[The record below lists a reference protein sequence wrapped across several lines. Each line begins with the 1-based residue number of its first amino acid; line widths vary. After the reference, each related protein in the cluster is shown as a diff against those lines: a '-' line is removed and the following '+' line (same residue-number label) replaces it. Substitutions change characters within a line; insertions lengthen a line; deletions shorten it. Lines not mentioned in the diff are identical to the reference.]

1 MLDKKQFSLYIDR
14 IKFTKSL
21 LNEFDM
27 TTNLN
32 TQTGK
37 YRSVI
42 SVDKEKC
49 VNCQRCIA
57 VCPVKMCNNG
67 SGDYVAFD
75 EKLCI
80 GCGSCIE
87 ACTHGARKGIDDSEL
102 FFDSLKKGE
111 KIVAIVA
118 PAAIV
123 SFRGKDLELNG
134 FLKSLGVEAVFDVSF
149 GAELTTKSYVEYIK
163 NKNPDCIISQ
173 PCPALVSFIETY
185 RPELIKY
192 LAPADSPML
201 HCAKMIK
208 EFYTKYTGYKI
219 AAISPCYAKR
229 REFDETG
236 ICDYNVTMR
245 SIQSYMEEKNI
256 RIDSFPKVEYENPAA
271 ERGVL
276 YSTPGGLMRTAE
288 RFVPSISEKTR
299 KIEGNPKVFLYLA
312 KFSEANKNKKPCFT
326 LIDCLNCEN
335 GCNEGAGT
343 TNKGMHLDEMES
355 FVENRMHDRRSY
367 WEQKGHSKKSA
378 LKKLNKAIDNF
389 WKPGLYDRTY
399 VDRSAYFHQKIKEP
413 SQEEIQKIYRDMYK
427 KTKSDILNCGACGY
441 EDCEQMAV
449 AIYNGLNRPEN
460 CTHYTNILKDIMNEQ
475 HQEEVKQS
483 VRKVVEAGS
492 EKLTE
497 NGRDVQT
504 LATAAR
510 DMTESVSTSSSAV
523 EEMIANINSI
533 NSILEHNAE
542 SVGLLDGATRKGMA
556 GIENVAELVSK
567 IEENSNGLS
576 EMSSVIQKIAS
587 QTNLL
592 AMNAAIEAAHA
603 GDSGRGFAVVADEI
617 RKLAE
622 NSGSEARKISDV
634 LKNVKQ
640 LIDATFKDTGDV
652 QKEFSEVVQLSGTV
666 VEQEQTVRRAIS
678 EQNEGGKQLLQAVGS
693 MRELTQTVKERTEKL
708 LTDTNAIKESI
719 LELGK

>member
-1 MLDKKQFSLYIDR
+1 
-14 IKFTKSL
+14 
-21 LNEFDM
+21 M

-75 EKLCI
+75 ENLCI

-163 NKNPDCIISQ
+163 NKNPDCVISQ

-245 SIQSYMEEKNI
+245 SIQKYMEEKNLKLA
-256 RIDSFPKVEYENPAA
+256 SFPKVEYENPAA

-299 KIEGNPKVFLYLA
+299 KIEGNPKVFHYLA

-378 LKKLNKAIDNF
+378 LKKLNKAIDEF

-483 VRKVVEAGS
+483 VRKVVETGS

-542 SVGLLDGATRKGMA
+542 SVGLLDGATRKGMT

-603 GDSGRGFAVVADEI
+603 GNSGRGFAVVADEI

>member
-1 MLDKKQFSLYIDR
+1 M
-14 IKFTKSL
+14 TK
-21 LNEFDM
+21 
-27 TTNLN
+27 NLN

-67 SGDYVAFD
+67 SGDYVDFD

-87 ACTHGARKGIDDSEL
+87 ACTHGARKGIDDAEL

-163 NKNPDCIISQ
+163 NKNPDCVISQ
-173 PCPALVSFIETY
+173 SCPALVSFIETY

-288 RFVPSISEKTR
+288 RFIPSISEKTR

-378 LKKLNKAIDNF
+378 LKKLNKAIDEF

-427 KTKSDILNCGACGY
+427 KTEADILNCGACGY

-483 VRKVVEAGS
+483 VRKVVETGS

-497 NGRDVQT
+497 NGRNVQT

-542 SVGLLDGATRKGMA
+542 SVGLLDGATRKGMT

-603 GDSGRGFAVVADEI
+603 GNSGRGFAVVADEI

>member
-1 MLDKKQFSLYIDR
+1 M
-14 IKFTKSL
+14 TK
-21 LNEFDM
+21 
-27 TTNLN
+27 NLN

-67 SGDYVAFD
+67 SGDYVDFD

-87 ACTHGARKGIDDSEL
+87 ACTHGARKGIDDAEL

-163 NKNPDCIISQ
+163 NKNPDCVISQ

-192 LAPADSPML
+192 LAPVDSPML

-276 YSTPGGLMRTAE
+276 YSTPGGLIRTAE
-288 RFVPSISEKTR
+288 RFIPSISEKTR

-378 LKKLNKAIDNF
+378 LKKLNKAIDEF

-427 KTKSDILNCGACGY
+427 KTKADILNCGACGY

-483 VRKVVEAGS
+483 VRKVVETGS

-603 GDSGRGFAVVADEI
+603 GNSGRGFAVVADEI

>member
-1 MLDKKQFSLYIDR
+1 M
-14 IKFTKSL
+14 TK
-21 LNEFDM
+21 
-27 TTNLN
+27 NLN

-67 SGDYVAFD
+67 SGDYVDFD

-87 ACTHGARKGIDDSEL
+87 ACTHGARKGIDDAEL

-163 NKNPDCIISQ
+163 NKNPDCVISQ

-256 RIDSFPKVEYENPAA
+256 RLDSFPKVEYENPAA

-378 LKKLNKAIDNF
+378 LKKLNKAIDEF

-427 KTKSDILNCGACGY
+427 KTEADILNCGACGY

-475 HQEEVKQS
+475 HQKEVKQS
-483 VRKVVEAGS
+483 VRKVVETGS

-542 SVGLLDGATRKGMA
+542 SVGLLDGATRKGMT
-556 GIENVAELVSK
+556 GIENVAKLVSK

-603 GDSGRGFAVVADEI
+603 GNSGRGFAVVADEI

>member
-1 MLDKKQFSLYIDR
+1 M
-14 IKFTKSL
+14 TK
-21 LNEFDM
+21 
-27 TTNLN
+27 NLN

-87 ACTHGARKGIDDSEL
+87 ACTHGARKGIDDAEL

-163 NKNPDCIISQ
+163 NKNPDCVISQ

-288 RFVPSISEKTR
+288 RFIPSISEKTR

-378 LKKLNKAIDNF
+378 LKKLNKAIDEF

-483 VRKVVEAGS
+483 VRKVVETGS

-603 GDSGRGFAVVADEI
+603 GNSGRGFAVVADEI

-640 LIDATFKDTGDV
+640 LIDATFKDTGNV

-678 EQNEGGKQLLQAVGS
+678 EQNEGGKQLLQAVGT

>member
-1 MLDKKQFSLYIDR
+1 M
-14 IKFTKSL
+14 TK
-21 LNEFDM
+21 
-27 TTNLN
+27 NLN

-67 SGDYVAFD
+67 SGDYVDFD

-163 NKNPDCIISQ
+163 NKNPDCVISQ

-299 KIEGNPKVFLYLA
+299 KIEGNPKVFHYLA

-378 LKKLNKAIDNF
+378 LKKLNKAIDEF

-483 VRKVVEAGS
+483 VRKVVETGS

-603 GDSGRGFAVVADEI
+603 GNSGRGFAVVADEI

>member
-1 MLDKKQFSLYIDR
+1 M
-14 IKFTKSL
+14 TK
-21 LNEFDM
+21 
-27 TTNLN
+27 NLN
-32 TQTGK
+32 KQTGK

-163 NKNPDCIISQ
+163 NKNPDCVISQ

-288 RFVPSISEKTR
+288 RFIPSISEKTR

-378 LKKLNKAIDNF
+378 LKKLNKAIDEF

-483 VRKVVEAGS
+483 VRKVVETGS

-592 AMNAAIEAAHA
+592 AMDAAIEAAHA
-603 GDSGRGFAVVADEI
+603 GNSGRGFAVVADEI

>member
-1 MLDKKQFSLYIDR
+1 M
-14 IKFTKSL
+14 TK
-21 LNEFDM
+21 
-27 TTNLN
+27 NLN

-87 ACTHGARKGIDDSEL
+87 ACTHGARKGIDDAEL

-163 NKNPDCIISQ
+163 NKNPDCVISQ

-299 KIEGNPKVFLYLA
+299 KIEGNPKVFHYLA

-378 LKKLNKAIDNF
+378 LKKLNKAIDEF

-399 VDRSAYFHQKIKEP
+399 VDRSAHFHQKIKEP

-427 KTKSDILNCGACGY
+427 KTKADILNCGACGY

-483 VRKVVEAGS
+483 VRKVVETGS

-603 GDSGRGFAVVADEI
+603 GNSGRGFAVVADEI

>member
-1 MLDKKQFSLYIDR
+1 
-14 IKFTKSL
+14 
-21 LNEFDM
+21 M

-163 NKNPDCIISQ
+163 NKNPDCVISQ

-288 RFVPSISEKTR
+288 RFIPSISEKTR

-378 LKKLNKAIDNF
+378 LKKLNKAIDEF

-427 KTKSDILNCGACGY
+427 KTKADILNCGACGY

-483 VRKVVEAGS
+483 VRKVVETGS

-603 GDSGRGFAVVADEI
+603 GNSGRGFAVVADEI

>member
-1 MLDKKQFSLYIDR
+1 M
-14 IKFTKSL
+14 TK
-21 LNEFDM
+21 
-27 TTNLN
+27 NLN

-87 ACTHGARKGIDDSEL
+87 ACTHGARKGIDDAEL

-163 NKNPDCIISQ
+163 NKNPDCVISQ

-299 KIEGNPKVFLYLA
+299 KIEGNPKVFHYLA

-378 LKKLNKAIDNF
+378 LKKLNKAIDEF

-427 KTKSDILNCGACGY
+427 KTKADILNCGACGY

-483 VRKVVEAGS
+483 VRKVVETGS

-542 SVGLLDGATRKGMA
+542 SVGLLDGATRKGMT

-603 GDSGRGFAVVADEI
+603 GNSGRGFAVVADEI

-640 LIDATFKDTGDV
+640 LIDATFKDTGNV

>member
-1 MLDKKQFSLYIDR
+1 M
-14 IKFTKSL
+14 TK
-21 LNEFDM
+21 
-27 TTNLN
+27 NLN
-32 TQTGK
+32 KQTGK

-67 SGDYVAFD
+67 SGDYVDFD

-87 ACTHGARKGIDDSEL
+87 ACTHGARKGIDDAEL

-163 NKNPDCIISQ
+163 NKNPDCVISQ

-288 RFVPSISEKTR
+288 RFIPSISEKTR

-378 LKKLNKAIDNF
+378 LKKLNKAIDEF

-427 KTKSDILNCGACGY
+427 KTKADILNCGACGY

-483 VRKVVEAGS
+483 VRKVVETGS

-603 GDSGRGFAVVADEI
+603 GNSGRGFAVVADEI

>member
-1 MLDKKQFSLYIDR
+1 M
-14 IKFTKSL
+14 TK
-21 LNEFDM
+21 
-27 TTNLN
+27 NLN

-87 ACTHGARKGIDDSEL
+87 ACTHGARKGIDDAEL

-299 KIEGNPKVFLYLA
+299 KIEGNPKVFHYLA

-378 LKKLNKAIDNF
+378 LKKLNKAIDEF

-427 KTKSDILNCGACGY
+427 KTKADILNCGACGY

-483 VRKVVEAGS
+483 VRKVVETGS

-542 SVGLLDGATRKGMA
+542 SVGLLDGATRKGMT

-576 EMSSVIQKIAS
+576 EMCSVIQKIAS

-603 GDSGRGFAVVADEI
+603 GNSGRGFAVVADEI

>member
-1 MLDKKQFSLYIDR
+1 M
-14 IKFTKSL
+14 TK
-21 LNEFDM
+21 
-27 TTNLN
+27 NLN

-87 ACTHGARKGIDDSEL
+87 ACTHGARKGIDDAEL

-163 NKNPDCIISQ
+163 NKNPDCVISQ

-256 RIDSFPKVEYENPAA
+256 RLDSFPKVEYENPAA

-299 KIEGNPKVFLYLA
+299 KIEGNPKVFHYLA

-367 WEQKGHSKKSA
+367 WEKKGHSKKSA
-378 LKKLNKAIDNF
+378 LKKLNKAIDEF

-413 SQEEIQKIYRDMYK
+413 SQEEIQKIYKDMHK
-427 KTKSDILNCGACGY
+427 KTKADILNCGACGY

-483 VRKVVEAGS
+483 VRKVVETGA
-492 EKLTE
+492 EKLTD

-510 DMTESVSTSSSAV
+510 DMSESVSTSSSAV

-542 SVGLLDGATRKGMA
+542 SVGLLDGATRKGMT

-603 GDSGRGFAVVADEI
+603 GNSGRGFAVVADEI

>member
-1 MLDKKQFSLYIDR
+1 M
-14 IKFTKSL
+14 TK
-21 LNEFDM
+21 
-27 TTNLN
+27 NLN

-87 ACTHGARKGIDDSEL
+87 ACTHGARKGIDDAEL

-163 NKNPDCIISQ
+163 NKNPDCVISQ

-378 LKKLNKAIDNF
+378 LKKLNKAIDEF

-427 KTKSDILNCGACGY
+427 KTKADILNCGACGY

-483 VRKVVEAGS
+483 VRKVVETGS

-542 SVGLLDGATRKGMA
+542 SVGLLDGATRKGMT

-603 GDSGRGFAVVADEI
+603 GNSGRGFAVVADEI

>member
-1 MLDKKQFSLYIDR
+1 M
-14 IKFTKSL
+14 TK
-21 LNEFDM
+21 
-27 TTNLN
+27 NLN
-32 TQTGK
+32 KQTGK

-67 SGDYVAFD
+67 SGDYVDLD

-87 ACTHGARKGIDDSEL
+87 ACTHGARKGIDDAEL

-163 NKNPDCIISQ
+163 NKNPDCVISQ
-173 PCPALVSFIETY
+173 PCPALISFIETY

-378 LKKLNKAIDNF
+378 LKKLNKAIDEF

-427 KTKSDILNCGACGY
+427 KTKADILNCGACGY

-483 VRKVVEAGS
+483 VRKVVETGS

-603 GDSGRGFAVVADEI
+603 GNSGRGFAVVADEI

>member
-1 MLDKKQFSLYIDR
+1 
-14 IKFTKSL
+14 
-21 LNEFDM
+21 M

-67 SGDYVAFD
+67 SGDYVDFD

-163 NKNPDCIISQ
+163 NKNPDCVISQ

-378 LKKLNKAIDNF
+378 LKKLNKAIDEF

-427 KTKSDILNCGACGY
+427 KTKADILNCGACGY

-483 VRKVVEAGS
+483 VRKVVETGS

-603 GDSGRGFAVVADEI
+603 GNSGRGFAVVADEI

>member
-1 MLDKKQFSLYIDR
+1 M
-14 IKFTKSL
+14 TK
-21 LNEFDM
+21 
-27 TTNLN
+27 NLN

-67 SGDYVAFD
+67 SGDYVDFD

-87 ACTHGARKGIDDSEL
+87 ACTHGARKGIDDAEL

-163 NKNPDCIISQ
+163 NKNPDCVISQ

-378 LKKLNKAIDNF
+378 LKKLNKAIDEF

-427 KTKSDILNCGACGY
+427 KNKGG
-441 EDCEQMAV
+441 
-449 AIYNGLNRPEN
+449 
-460 CTHYTNILKDIMNEQ
+460 HF
-475 HQEEVKQS
+475 
-483 VRKVVEAGS
+483 
-492 EKLTE
+492 KLWSL
-497 NGRDVQT
+497 R
-504 LATAAR
+504 
-510 DMTESVSTSSSAV
+510 
-523 EEMIANINSI
+523 I
-533 NSILEHNAE
+533 
-542 SVGLLDGATRKGMA
+542 
-556 GIENVAELVSK
+556 
-567 IEENSNGLS
+567 
-576 EMSSVIQKIAS
+576 
-587 QTNLL
+587 
-592 AMNAAIEAAHA
+592 
-603 GDSGRGFAVVADEI
+603 
-617 RKLAE
+617 
-622 NSGSEARKISDV
+622 
-634 LKNVKQ
+634 
-640 LIDATFKDTGDV
+640 
-652 QKEFSEVVQLSGTV
+652 
-666 VEQEQTVRRAIS
+666 
-678 EQNEGGKQLLQAVGS
+678 
-693 MRELTQTVKERTEKL
+693 
-708 LTDTNAIKESI
+708 
-719 LELGK
+719 

>member
-1 MLDKKQFSLYIDR
+1 
-14 IKFTKSL
+14 
-21 LNEFDM
+21 M

-163 NKNPDCIISQ
+163 SKNPDCVISQ

-288 RFVPSISEKTR
+288 RFIPSISEKTR

-378 LKKLNKAIDNF
+378 LKKLNKAIDEF

-427 KTKSDILNCGACGY
+427 KTKADILNCGACGY

-483 VRKVVEAGS
+483 VRKVVETGS

-603 GDSGRGFAVVADEI
+603 GNSGRGFAVVADEI

>member
-1 MLDKKQFSLYIDR
+1 M
-14 IKFTKSL
+14 TK
-21 LNEFDM
+21 
-27 TTNLN
+27 NLN

-163 NKNPDCIISQ
+163 NKNPDCVISQ

-378 LKKLNKAIDNF
+378 LKKLNKAIDEF

-427 KTKSDILNCGACGY
+427 KTKADILNCGACGY

-483 VRKVVEAGS
+483 VRKVVETGA

-603 GDSGRGFAVVADEI
+603 GNSGRGFAVVADEI

>member
-1 MLDKKQFSLYIDR
+1 
-14 IKFTKSL
+14 
-21 LNEFDM
+21 M

-87 ACTHGARKGIDDSEL
+87 ACTHGARKGIDDAEL

-256 RIDSFPKVEYENPAA
+256 RLDSFPKVEYENPAA

-299 KIEGNPKVFLYLA
+299 KIEGNPKVFHYLA

-378 LKKLNKAIDNF
+378 LKKLNKAIDEF

-427 KTKSDILNCGACGY
+427 KTKADILNCGACGY

-483 VRKVVEAGS
+483 VRKVVETGS

-603 GDSGRGFAVVADEI
+603 GNSGRGFAVVADEI

>member
-1 MLDKKQFSLYIDR
+1 M
-14 IKFTKSL
+14 TK
-21 LNEFDM
+21 
-27 TTNLN
+27 NLN
-32 TQTGK
+32 KQTGK

-67 SGDYVAFD
+67 SGDYVDFD

-87 ACTHGARKGIDDSEL
+87 ACTHGARKGIDDAEL

-163 NKNPDCIISQ
+163 NKNPDCVISQ

-245 SIQSYMEEKNI
+245 SIQNYMEEKNI

-299 KIEGNPKVFLYLA
+299 KIEGNPKVFHYLA

-378 LKKLNKAIDNF
+378 LKKLNKAIDEF

-427 KTKSDILNCGACGY
+427 KTKADILNCGACGY

-483 VRKVVEAGS
+483 VRKVVETGS

-678 EQNEGGKQLLQAVGS
+678 EQNEGGKQLLQAVGT

>member
-1 MLDKKQFSLYIDR
+1 
-14 IKFTKSL
+14 
-21 LNEFDM
+21 M

-67 SGDYVAFD
+67 SGDYVDFD

-80 GCGSCIE
+80 GCGSCIG
-87 ACTHGARKGIDDSEL
+87 ACTHGARKGIDDAEL

-163 NKNPDCIISQ
+163 NKNPDCVISQ

-378 LKKLNKAIDNF
+378 LKKLNKAIDEF

-427 KTKSDILNCGACGY
+427 KTKADILNCGACGY

-483 VRKVVEAGS
+483 VRKVVETGS

-510 DMTESVSTSSSAV
+510 DMTASVSTSSSAV

>member
-1 MLDKKQFSLYIDR
+1 M
-14 IKFTKSL
+14 TK
-21 LNEFDM
+21 
-27 TTNLN
+27 NLN

-67 SGDYVAFD
+67 SGDYVDFD

-87 ACTHGARKGIDDSEL
+87 ACTHGARKGIDDAEL

-163 NKNPDCIISQ
+163 NKNPDCVISQ

-245 SIQSYMEEKNI
+245 SIQNYMEEKNI

-378 LKKLNKAIDNF
+378 LKKLNKAIDEF

-427 KTKSDILNCGACGY
+427 KTEADILNCGACGY

-483 VRKVVEAGS
+483 VRKVVETGS

-542 SVGLLDGATRKGMA
+542 SVGLLDGATRKGMT
-556 GIENVAELVSK
+556 GIENVAKLVSK

-603 GDSGRGFAVVADEI
+603 GNSGRGFAVVADEI

>member
-1 MLDKKQFSLYIDR
+1 M
-14 IKFTKSL
+14 TK
-21 LNEFDM
+21 
-27 TTNLN
+27 NLN

-87 ACTHGARKGIDDSEL
+87 ACTHGARKGIDDAEL

-163 NKNPDCIISQ
+163 NKNPDCVISQ

-256 RIDSFPKVEYENPAA
+256 RLDSFPKVEYENPAA

-299 KIEGNPKVFLYLA
+299 KIEGNPKVFHYLA

-378 LKKLNKAIDNF
+378 LKKLNKAIDEF

-483 VRKVVEAGS
+483 VRKVVETGS

-603 GDSGRGFAVVADEI
+603 GNSGRGFAVVADEI

>member
-1 MLDKKQFSLYIDR
+1 
-14 IKFTKSL
+14 
-21 LNEFDM
+21 M

-87 ACTHGARKGIDDSEL
+87 ACTHGARKGIDDAEL

-163 NKNPDCIISQ
+163 NKNPDCVISQ

-299 KIEGNPKVFLYLA
+299 KIEGNPKVFHYLA

-378 LKKLNKAIDNF
+378 LKKLNKAIDEF

-483 VRKVVEAGS
+483 VRKVVETGA

>member
-1 MLDKKQFSLYIDR
+1 
-14 IKFTKSL
+14 
-21 LNEFDM
+21 M

-163 NKNPDCIISQ
+163 NKNPDCVISQ

-299 KIEGNPKVFLYLA
+299 KIEGNPKVFHYLA

-378 LKKLNKAIDNF
+378 LKKLNKAIDEF

-427 KTKSDILNCGACGY
+427 KTKADILNCGACGY

-483 VRKVVEAGS
+483 VRKVVETGA

-603 GDSGRGFAVVADEI
+603 GNSGRGFAVVADEI

>member
-1 MLDKKQFSLYIDR
+1 
-14 IKFTKSL
+14 
-21 LNEFDM
+21 M

-67 SGDYVAFD
+67 SGDYVDFD

-163 NKNPDCIISQ
+163 NKNPDCVISQ

-192 LAPADSPML
+192 LAPADIPML

-245 SIQSYMEEKNI
+245 SIQNYMEEKNI

-288 RFVPSISEKTR
+288 RFIPSISEKTR

-378 LKKLNKAIDNF
+378 LKKLNKAIDEF

-427 KTKSDILNCGACGY
+427 KTEADILNCGACGY

-483 VRKVVEAGS
+483 VRKVVETGS

-542 SVGLLDGATRKGMA
+542 SVGLLDGATRKGMT

-603 GDSGRGFAVVADEI
+603 GNSGRGFAVVADEI

>member
-1 MLDKKQFSLYIDR
+1 
-14 IKFTKSL
+14 
-21 LNEFDM
+21 M

-57 VCPVKMCNNG
+57 VCPVKMSNNG

-87 ACTHGARKGIDDSEL
+87 ACTHGARKGIDDAEL

-163 NKNPDCIISQ
+163 NKNPDCVISQ

-236 ICDYNVTMR
+236 ICDYNVTIR

-299 KIEGNPKVFLYLA
+299 KIEGNPKVFHYLA

-343 TNKGMHLDEMES
+343 INKGMHLDEMES
-355 FVENRMHDRRSY
+355 FVENRMQERRSY
-367 WEQKGHSKKSA
+367 WAKKGHSKKSA
-378 LKKLNKAIDNF
+378 LKKLNKAIDEF

-413 SQEEIQKIYRDMYK
+413 SQEEIQKIYKDMHK
-427 KTKSDILNCGACGY
+427 KTKADILNCGACGY

-483 VRKVVEAGS
+483 VRKVVEAGA

-504 LATAAR
+504 LTDAAR

>member
-1 MLDKKQFSLYIDR
+1 M
-14 IKFTKSL
+14 TK
-21 LNEFDM
+21 
-27 TTNLN
+27 NLN

-67 SGDYVAFD
+67 SGDYVDFD

-87 ACTHGARKGIDDSEL
+87 ACTHGARKGIDDAEL

-163 NKNPDCIISQ
+163 NKNPDCVISQ

-378 LKKLNKAIDNF
+378 LKKLNKAIDEF

-427 KTKSDILNCGACGY
+427 KTEADILNCGACGY

-483 VRKVVEAGS
+483 VRKVVETGS

-542 SVGLLDGATRKGMA
+542 SVGLLDGATRKGMT

-603 GDSGRGFAVVADEI
+603 GNSGRGFAVVADEI

>member
-1 MLDKKQFSLYIDR
+1 M
-14 IKFTKSL
+14 TK
-21 LNEFDM
+21 
-27 TTNLN
+27 NLN

-67 SGDYVAFD
+67 SGDYVDFD

-87 ACTHGARKGIDDSEL
+87 ACTHGARKGIDDAEL

-163 NKNPDCIISQ
+163 NKNPDCVISQ

-299 KIEGNPKVFLYLA
+299 KIEGNPKVFHYLA

-378 LKKLNKAIDNF
+378 LKKLNKAIDEF

-427 KTKSDILNCGACGY
+427 KTEADILNCGACGY

-483 VRKVVEAGS
+483 VRKVVETGS

-542 SVGLLDGATRKGMA
+542 SVGLLDGATRKGMT

-603 GDSGRGFAVVADEI
+603 GNFGRGFAVVADEI

-640 LIDATFKDTGDV
+640 LIDATFKDTVDV

>member
-1 MLDKKQFSLYIDR
+1 M
-14 IKFTKSL
+14 TK
-21 LNEFDM
+21 
-27 TTNLN
+27 NLN
-32 TQTGK
+32 KQTGK

-67 SGDYVAFD
+67 SGDYVDFD

-80 GCGSCIE
+80 GCGSCIG
-87 ACTHGARKGIDDSEL
+87 ACTHGARKGIDDAEL

-163 NKNPDCIISQ
+163 NKNPDCVISQ

-276 YSTPGGLMRTAE
+276 YSTPSGLMRTAE
-288 RFVPSISEKTR
+288 RFIPSISEKTR

-378 LKKLNKAIDNF
+378 LKKLNKAIDEF

-427 KTKSDILNCGACGY
+427 KTKADILNCGACGY

-483 VRKVVEAGS
+483 VRKVVETGS

-603 GDSGRGFAVVADEI
+603 GNSGRGFAVVADEI

>member
-1 MLDKKQFSLYIDR
+1 M
-14 IKFTKSL
+14 TK
-21 LNEFDM
+21 
-27 TTNLN
+27 NLN

-87 ACTHGARKGIDDSEL
+87 ACTHGARKGIDDSDL

-163 NKNPDCIISQ
+163 NKNPDCVISQ

-288 RFVPSISEKTR
+288 RFIPSISEKTR

-378 LKKLNKAIDNF
+378 LKKLNKAIDEF

-483 VRKVVEAGS
+483 VRKVVETGS

-603 GDSGRGFAVVADEI
+603 GNSGRGFAVVADEI

>member
-1 MLDKKQFSLYIDR
+1 
-14 IKFTKSL
+14 
-21 LNEFDM
+21 M

-163 NKNPDCIISQ
+163 NKNPDCVISQ

-299 KIEGNPKVFLYLA
+299 KIEGNPKVFHYLA

-378 LKKLNKAIDNF
+378 LKKLNKAIDEF

-427 KTKSDILNCGACGY
+427 KTKADILNCGACGY

-483 VRKVVEAGS
+483 VRKVVETGA

-542 SVGLLDGATRKGMA
+542 SVGLLDGATRKGMT

-603 GDSGRGFAVVADEI
+603 GNSGRGFAVVADEI

>member
-1 MLDKKQFSLYIDR
+1 M
-14 IKFTKSL
+14 TK
-21 LNEFDM
+21 
-27 TTNLN
+27 NLN

-87 ACTHGARKGIDDSEL
+87 ACTHGARKGIDDAEL

-163 NKNPDCIISQ
+163 NKNPDCVISQ

-256 RIDSFPKVEYENPAA
+256 RLDSFPKVEYENPAA

-299 KIEGNPKVFLYLA
+299 KIEGNPKVFHYLA

-378 LKKLNKAIDNF
+378 LKKLNKAIDEF

-413 SQEEIQKIYRDMYK
+413 SQEEIQKIYKDMHK
-427 KTKSDILNCGACGY
+427 KTKADILNCGACGY

-483 VRKVVEAGS
+483 VRKVVKTGS

-678 EQNEGGKQLLQAVGS
+678 EQNEGGKQLLQAVGT

>member
-1 MLDKKQFSLYIDR
+1 M
-14 IKFTKSL
+14 TK
-21 LNEFDM
+21 
-27 TTNLN
+27 NLN

-67 SGDYVAFD
+67 SGDYVDFD

-87 ACTHGARKGIDDSEL
+87 ACTHGARKGIDDAEL

-163 NKNPDCIISQ
+163 NKNPDCVISQ

-299 KIEGNPKVFLYLA
+299 KIEGNPKVFHYLA

-355 FVENRMHDRRSY
+355 FVENRMHERRSY

-378 LKKLNKAIDNF
+378 LKKLNKAIDEF

-427 KTKSDILNCGACGY
+427 KTKADILNCGACGY

-475 HQEEVKQS
+475 HQKEVKQS
-483 VRKVVEAGS
+483 VRKVVETGS

-542 SVGLLDGATRKGMA
+542 SVGLLDGATRKGMT

-603 GDSGRGFAVVADEI
+603 GNSGRGFAVVADEI

>member
-1 MLDKKQFSLYIDR
+1 
-14 IKFTKSL
+14 
-21 LNEFDM
+21 M

-67 SGDYVAFD
+67 AGDHVAFD

-87 ACTHGARKGIDDSEL
+87 ACTHGARKGIDDAEL

-163 NKNPDCIISQ
+163 NKNPDCVISQ

-245 SIQSYMEEKNI
+245 SIQSYLEEKNI
-256 RIDSFPKVEYENPAA
+256 RLDSFPKVEYENPAA

-299 KIEGNPKVFLYLA
+299 KIEGNPKVFHYLA

-343 TNKGMHLDEMES
+343 INKGMHLDEMES
-355 FVENRMHDRRSY
+355 FVENRMQERRSY
-367 WEQKGHSKKSA
+367 WAKKGHSKKSA
-378 LKKLNKAIDNF
+378 LKKLNKAIDEF

-413 SQEEIQKIYRDMYK
+413 SQEEIQKIYKDMHK
-427 KTKSDILNCGACGY
+427 KTKADILNCGACGY

-483 VRKVVEAGS
+483 VRKVVETGS

>member
-1 MLDKKQFSLYIDR
+1 
-14 IKFTKSL
+14 
-21 LNEFDM
+21 
-27 TTNLN
+27 
-32 TQTGK
+32 
-37 YRSVI
+37 
-42 SVDKEKC
+42 
-49 VNCQRCIA
+49 
-57 VCPVKMCNNG
+57 MCNNG
-67 SGDYVAFD
+67 SGDYVDFD

-87 ACTHGARKGIDDSEL
+87 ACTHGARKGIDDAEL

-163 NKNPDCIISQ
+163 NKNPDCVISQ

-288 RFVPSISEKTR
+288 RFIPSISEKTR

-378 LKKLNKAIDNF
+378 LKKLNKAIDEF

-427 KTKSDILNCGACGY
+427 KTKADILNCGACGY

-483 VRKVVEAGS
+483 VRKVVETGS

>member
-1 MLDKKQFSLYIDR
+1 M
-14 IKFTKSL
+14 TK
-21 LNEFDM
+21 
-27 TTNLN
+27 NLN

-87 ACTHGARKGIDDSEL
+87 ACTHGARKGIDDAEL

-163 NKNPDCIISQ
+163 NKNPDCVISQ

-299 KIEGNPKVFLYLA
+299 KIEGNPKVFHYLA

-378 LKKLNKAIDNF
+378 LKKLNKAIDEF

-483 VRKVVEAGS
+483 VRKVVETGS

-542 SVGLLDGATRKGMA
+542 SVGLLDGATRKGMT

-603 GDSGRGFAVVADEI
+603 GNSGRGFAVVADEI